1 MAHENEFWV
10 LGLGGSDH
18 EFAAALTRGADIRVA
33 VEQERLSRRKH
44 GIGLWYQDPV
54 ARAVDY
60 CLQSEGIDAD
70 QVSLTVGSDTLPARV
85 RSGLR
90 GRPHKMFPHHLCHAA
105 SAYMMLPPGTRAG
118 VLVYDG
124 YGAAVGPSVDD
135 PLRILRE
142 TFSFYVF
149 GPDGPRHLGTTTGL
163 AFAEQDDFPTCVTNS
178 VGMLFE
184 MVTGALGYDSMDSG
198 KTMGLASYGLPRHL
212 ELLERFVRYGDSPD
226 DCFQCSTD
234 DPELL
239 VEIEKILLA
248 SGNSFASRADL
259 AASVQAVLEKAL
271 INAARLFLGQDIECL
286 CVSGG
291 CALNTVANSRLAE
304 ELSMP
309 LYVPPHCGDSGLAF
323 GAIWLALAEKS
334 QNIPVITF
342 RGNSPS
348 PVIGRPGRQYSPEE
362 RRIAV
367 QAFYPR
373 LAHDAAISTP
383 VVLAEVLAHGAVIGV
398 FNGRSEIGPRA
409 LGGRSIFADPRQISI
424 RERINRD
431 LKRREPYR
439 PLAPIMLRSRYAKYF
454 DDERQADPFMLK
466 VARATDHCRKTAPA
480 VVHVDGT
487 CRIQVVDD
495 NNGDPFLI
503 ELLIEF
509 ERLTGVGI
517 LINTSFN
524 RRGEPVVEM
533 PIDAVDAFLGLGLD
547 GLWLDGDFYWPVGS
561 ANSSS

>member
-1 MAHENEFWV
+1 MTQESEFWV

-18 EFAAALTRGADIRVA
+18 EFAAALTCGADIRVA
-33 VEQERLSRRKH
+33 VEQERLSRCKH

-70 QVSLTVGSDTLPARV
+70 QVSLTVGSDALPARV

-90 GRPHKMFPHHLCHAA
+90 GRRHKIFPHHLCHAA

-124 YGAAVGPSVDD
+124 YGAVVGPSADD

-178 VGMLFE
+178 AGMLFE
-184 MVTGALGYDSMDSG
+184 MVTGALGYDPMDSG
-198 KTMGLASYGLPRHL
+198 KTMGLASYGLPCHL

-234 DPELL
+234 DPALL
-239 VEIEKILLA
+239 VEIERILSA

-271 INAARLFLGQDIECL
+271 INAARLLLDQDIECL

-323 GAIWLALAEKS
+323 GAIWLALADISKD
-334 QNIPVITF
+334 PLTVTF
-342 RGNSPS
+342 RGNSLS
-348 PVIGRPGRQYSPEE
+348 PVIGRPGRLYSLEE
-362 RRIAV
+362 HRIAV

-373 LAHDAAISTP
+373 LAHDTAISTP
-383 VVLAEVLAHGAVIGV
+383 VELAQVLARGAVIGV

-454 DDERQADPFMLK
+454 EDERHADSFMLK
-466 VARATDHCRKTAPA
+466 VARATDHCRKVAPA

-495 NNGDPFLI
+495 NSGDPFLAA
-503 ELLIEF
+503 LLIEF

-533 PIDAVDAFLGLGLD
+533 PLDAVDAFLGLGLD
-547 GLWLDGDFYWPVGS
+547 GLWLDGDFYWPVDRTS
-561 ANSSS
+561 ISS